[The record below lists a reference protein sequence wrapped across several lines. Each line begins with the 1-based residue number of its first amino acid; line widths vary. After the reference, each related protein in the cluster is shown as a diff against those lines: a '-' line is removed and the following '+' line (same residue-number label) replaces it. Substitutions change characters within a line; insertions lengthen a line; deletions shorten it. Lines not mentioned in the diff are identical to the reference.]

1 MSIENFR
8 KKMKV
13 GNSRLWGIKIDWT
26 QRMKKTNQAQ
36 ATPRRMEKGGSC
48 TVIEILSTILHLDP
62 IYVYR
67 RTLSCS
73 IATCLLLELN
83 LGSLKPDPASYPKNP
98 LAWSSK
104 SLQLQNCTTDRLQW
118 PHNWE
123 INKNGKLPEGLIFSM
138 KVMSFQSTT

>member
-8 KKMKV
+8 KKMKL

-26 QRMKKTNQAQ
+26 QRMKRTNQAQ

-67 RTLSCS
+67 KTLSCS

-83 LGSLKPDPASYPKNP
+83 LGSLKPDPVSYPKNH

-104 SLQLQNCTTDRLQW
+104 VCSCRIVQQIDYNA
-118 PHNWE
+118 
-123 INKNGKLPEGLIFSM
+123 LITWRSTKM
-138 KVMSFQSTT
+138 GSFQKA